1 MIAILKKILIPAIA
15 AIVAAPV
22 AIAQTVN
29 ESVSFAEKIHNFGT
43 IGETDGKVTHR
54 FVFTNTGRDT
64 VTLIR
69 ARAGCSCVH
78 AEVSKRPVLPG
89 RKGYVDVTFDPD
101 YRPGHFSKEVVVFS
115 NGNRYNRIWVKGD
128 VTPGKHPLTDKYRYD
143 YGHGLL
149 MSYKVLNFG
158 TVAPAT
164 SKTLNLTFANNSDAT
179 LHLTFDVKS
188 PGSSTPGTL
197 EASEYILDL
206 PERYLLKPGD
216 EGEIPVTVRMLAP
229 LSLPAFIT
237 VTPIANGF
245 PLAPLTVTIY
255 PDTK

>member
-1 MIAILKKILIPAIA
+1 MITILKKILIPAIA
-15 AIVAAPV
+15 AIIAAPV
-22 AIAQTVN
+22 TIAQTVN
-29 ESVSFAEKIHNFGT
+29 ESVRFTEKIHNFGT
-43 IGETDGKVTHR
+43 IGENDGKVTHR

-89 RKGYVDVTFDPD
+89 AKGYVDVTYDPD

-128 VTPGKHPLTDKYRYD
+128 VTPGTHPLTDKYRYD

-149 MSYKVLNFG
+149 MNYKVLNFG
-158 TVAPAT
+158 NIPPAT
-164 SKTLNLTFANNSDAT
+164 SKTHTIGIANNSGTT
-179 LHLTFDVKS
+179 LHLIFRVEPSGDS
-188 PGSSTPGTL
+188 APALL
-197 EASEYILDL
+197 EAPEYILDI
-206 PERYLLKPGD
+206 PERYLLKPGA
-216 EGEIPVTVRMLAP
+216 EGEIPVTLRILSP
-229 LSLPAFIT
+229 LSTPAFIT

-245 PLAPLTVTIY
+245 PLTPFTIVAH
-255 PDTK
+255 PESK